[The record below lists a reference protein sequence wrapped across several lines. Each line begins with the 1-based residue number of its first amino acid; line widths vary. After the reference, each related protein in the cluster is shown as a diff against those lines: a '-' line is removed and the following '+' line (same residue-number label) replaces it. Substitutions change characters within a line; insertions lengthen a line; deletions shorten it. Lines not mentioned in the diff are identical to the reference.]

1 MLILEELKINNISNL
16 PTNYNLYKNIIK
28 EVYRSIFKKKRDK
41 IFFVADKNNYKCN
54 KSIKMNYEC

>member
-41 IFFVADKNNYKCN
+41 IFFVVDKNNYKCN